1 VKKQRKSPTIPENR
15 PGVHGR
21 ARDRSA
27 TSVFFRPL
35 AGCGGGAARAR
46 YRQLIRTSVLF
57 WRVSSGFMRL
67 EDQLMTSTETKK
79 TVAAISFHD
88 NKNLSIDIEDVVG
101 IDIGTPQE
109 LTPGV
114 WFVDLIIRS
123 AVGNVSL
130 QLTSDSLEKL
140 QGIQSSDR

>member
-1 VKKQRKSPTIPENR
+1 
-15 PGVHGR
+15 
-21 ARDRSA
+21 
-27 TSVFFRPL
+27 
-35 AGCGGGAARAR
+35 
-46 YRQLIRTSVLF
+46 
-57 WRVSSGFMRL
+57 
-67 EDQLMTSTETKK
+67 MTSAETKK

-88 NKNLSIDIEDVVG
+88 NKNLSIDIEDIVG
-101 IDIGTPQE
+101 IDVGTPQE

-140 QGIQSSDR
+140 QGLQSSDR

>member
-1 VKKQRKSPTIPENR
+1 VLCGQASL
-15 PGVHGR
+15 GR
-21 ARDRSA
+21 NGPA
-27 TSVFFRPL
+27 TV
-35 AGCGGGAARAR
+35 
-46 YRQLIRTSVLF
+46 I
-57 WRVSSGFMRL
+57 
-67 EDQLMTSTETKK
+67 EDPSMQKDDAKK

-114 WFVDLIIRS
+114 WFVDVIIRS
-123 AVGNVSL
+123 DVGNVSV

-140 QGIQSSDR
+140 EAIQSSDR

>member
-1 VKKQRKSPTIPENR
+1 MPSDD
-15 PGVHGR
+15 
-21 ARDRSA
+21 A
-27 TSVFFRPL
+27 
-35 AGCGGGAARAR
+35 
-46 YRQLIRTSVLF
+46 
-57 WRVSSGFMRL
+57 
-67 EDQLMTSTETKK
+67 KK

-101 IDIGTPQE
+101 IDIGSPQE
-109 LTPGV
+109 MTPGV

-123 AVGNVSL
+123 DVGNVSL

>member
-1 VKKQRKSPTIPENR
+1 
-15 PGVHGR
+15 
-21 ARDRSA
+21 
-27 TSVFFRPL
+27 
-35 AGCGGGAARAR
+35 
-46 YRQLIRTSVLF
+46 
-57 WRVSSGFMRL
+57 
-67 EDQLMTSTETKK
+67 MTSAEVKK

-123 AVGNVSL
+123 DAGNVSL

-140 QGIQSSDR
+140 QGMQSSDR

>member
-1 VKKQRKSPTIPENR
+1 VPVNETE
-15 PGVHGR
+15 
-21 ARDRSA
+21 D
-27 TSVFFRPL
+27 
-35 AGCGGGAARAR
+35 GAMPPADA
-46 YRQLIRTSVLF
+46 
-57 WRVSSGFMRL
+57 
-67 EDQLMTSTETKK
+67 KK

-109 LTPGV
+109 LTPGI

-123 AVGNVSL
+123 TVGNVSV

-140 QGIQSSDR
+140 EAIQSSDR

>member
-1 VKKQRKSPTIPENR
+1 LGRNAPADVPEDTFM
-15 PGVHGR
+15 
-21 ARDRSA
+21 ASA
-27 TSVFFRPL
+27 D
-35 AGCGGGAARAR
+35 A
-46 YRQLIRTSVLF
+46 
-57 WRVSSGFMRL
+57 
-67 EDQLMTSTETKK
+67 KK

-114 WFVDLIIRS
+114 WFVDMIIRS
-123 AVGNVSL
+123 DTGNVSL

-140 QGIQSSDR
+140 KTIQSTDR